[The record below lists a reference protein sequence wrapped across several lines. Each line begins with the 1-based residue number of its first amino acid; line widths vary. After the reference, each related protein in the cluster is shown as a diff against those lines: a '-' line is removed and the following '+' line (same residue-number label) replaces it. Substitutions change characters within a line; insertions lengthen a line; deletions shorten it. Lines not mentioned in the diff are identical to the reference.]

1 MKPASEGENA
11 PVVLVTG
18 GARRIGAAIAAAFHA
33 RGYRLLLHCRVSLA
47 AAEALAAECNAR
59 RPASA
64 AVLCAD
70 LNEPESA
77 RELAGKALARFGRL
91 DVLVNNASSYYPTVF
106 GHVSPA
112 QWEDLQGSNLRGHF
126 FLSQTLAEALRQ
138 RRGAIVNITDVHA
151 LRPPRDYS
159 AYAIAKA
166 GLAAMTRSLAI
177 ELAPEVRVN
186 AIAPGAILWPET
198 PGPEEPGPET
208 PAGESALE
216 TTEARKRILQSIPLQ
231 TTGTPEQVAALC
243 CFLAA
248 EAHYL
253 TGQTIHLDGGR
264 HLR

>member
-1 MKPASEGENA
+1 M
-11 PVVLVTG
+11 VLVTG
-18 GARRIGAAIAAAFHA
+18 AARRIGAAIAAAFHA
-33 RGYRLLLHCRVSLA
+33 RGYRLLLHCHASLA
-47 AAEALAAECNAR
+47 EAEALAAECNAR

-77 RELAGKALARFGRL
+77 RELASKALARFGRL
-91 DVLVNNASSYYPTVF
+91 DVLANNASGFYPTVF
-106 GHVSPA
+106 GNVSPA

-126 FLSQTLAEALRQ
+126 FLSQALAEALCRQ
-138 RRGAIVNITDVHA
+138 RGAIVNITDVH
-151 LRPPRDYS
+151 LRRPPRDYS

-166 GLAAMTRSLAI
+166 GLAAMTRSLAM

-198 PGPEEPGPET
+198 LGPET
-208 PAGESALE
+208 PRPEKTEPEILTDESAQG
-216 TTEARKRILQSIPLQ
+216 TAEARNRILQSIPLQ

-248 EAHYL
+248 EARYI

-264 HLR
+264 HLL

>member
-1 MKPASEGENA
+1 MKPASEAENA

-18 GARRIGAAIAAAFHA
+18 GARRVGAAIAAGFHA
-33 RGYRLLLHCRVSLA
+33 KGYRLLLHCRASLA
-47 AAEALAAECNAR
+47 EAEALAAECNAR

-77 RELAGKALARFGRL
+77 RELAGGALARFGRL
-91 DVLVNNASSYYPTVF
+91 DVLVNNASGYYPTVF

-126 FLSQTLAEALRQ
+126 FLSQALADVLRA
-138 RRGAIVNITDVHA
+138 RRGAIVNITDVHVR
-151 LRPPRDYS
+151 RPPPDYS

-166 GLAAMTRSLAI
+166 GLAAMTRSLAV

-186 AIAPGAILWPET
+186 AIAPGAILWPEPPE
-198 PGPEEPGPET
+198 PGALGPET
-208 PAGESALE
+208 QTGESALE
-216 TTEARKRILQSIPLQ
+216 TTEARKRILQSIPLR
-231 TTGTPEQVAALC
+231 TIGTPEQVAALC
-243 CFLAA
+243 FFLAA
-248 EAHYL
+248 EARYL

-264 HLR
+264 HLL